1 MQTMNALSNVLPSSS
16 PAVWSKP
23 DILRGT
29 PVFAGTRV
37 PFRILFDYLETGDT
51 IDTFLDEYPSVS
63 RPQVIASLEQA
74 RYAASYA
81 HPA

>member
-1 MQTMNALSNVLPSSS
+1 MSLQSNN

-23 DILRGT
+23 DILQGT

-37 PFRILFDYLETGDT
+37 PFRILFDYLESGDT
-51 IDTFLDEYPSVS
+51 IDTFLDEFPSVS
-63 RPQVIASLEQA
+63 RQQVIASLELA
-74 RYAASYA
+74 RESACHA